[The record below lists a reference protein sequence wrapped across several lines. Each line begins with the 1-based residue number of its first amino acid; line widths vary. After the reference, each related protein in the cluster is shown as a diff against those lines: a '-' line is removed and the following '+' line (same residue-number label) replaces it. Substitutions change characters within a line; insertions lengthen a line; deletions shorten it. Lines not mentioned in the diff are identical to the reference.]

1 MTDFVKD
8 KEKTEHDETIDFEKR
23 DSNPDP
29 ITHEPGAHPVGVATG
44 GVAGAASGA
53 AIGGVVGGPVGAVV
67 GGVVGAVAGGLAGKG
82 VAEAVDPT
90 GEDNYWRENYKNRP
104 YYKIGKPY
112 DDYQKAYRYGWEAAS
127 RPENADR
134 QFDDVEDDLQKN
146 WSSENDGEWEDASE
160 PIRDAYDRI
169 RGRKG

>member
-8 KEKTEHDETIDFEKR
+8 KEKTETEYDETKDLEKR

-53 AIGGVVGGPVGAVV
+53 AIGGVVGGPVGAAV
-67 GGVVGAVAGGLAGKG
+67 GGVIGAVAGGLAGKG

-90 GEDNYWRENYKNRP
+90 GEDNYWRENY
-104 YYKIGKPY
+104 
-112 DDYQKAYRYGWEAAS
+112 
-127 RPENADR
+127 
-134 QFDDVEDDLQKN
+134 
-146 WSSENDGEWEDASE
+146 
-160 PIRDAYDRI
+160 
-169 RGRKG
+169 